1 MEILFPDRLSTRR
14 SITYHTT
21 FIICTDLK
29 GYGQG
34 LTPIPH
40 PLENYSLN
48 SRISKFQKIGFG
60 HPLPLPPPPT
70 RPGPSTPPFLDPR
83 RNMYYIKL
91 WRMTWNK
98 NEILNMI
105 KYFKIMS
112 YQNCVKSQTR
122 RARTLNSNLER
133 RTDNQVWNY
142 HNYIWFK
149 SLKMQKKY
157 YDISY
162 IHGIWNF
169 ICSNQDPRGILEKKP
184 TRNEVDSG
192 T

>member
-1 MEILFPDRLSTRR
+1 MHRSKGIWAGADSHTPPLGKLFIKFTNFKIPENRLRAPS
-14 SITYHTT
+14 
-21 FIICTDLK
+21 
-29 GYGQG
+29 
-34 LTPIPH
+34 P
-40 PLENYSLN
+40 
-48 SRISKFQKIGFG
+48 
-60 HPLPLPPPPT
+60 PPPPT

-162 IHGIWNF
+162 MHGIWNF
-169 ICSNQDPRGILEKKP
+169 ICSNQDPRGILEKKT

>member
-1 MEILFPDRLSTRR
+1 MEILFPDRFSTRR
-14 SITYHTT
+14 SIPYHTAFYNMHRYRGIWEGADSHT
-21 FIICTDLK
+21 PPLGKLFIKFTNFK
-29 GYGQG
+29 
-34 LTPIPH
+34 IP
-40 PLENYSLN
+40 ENRLRAPS
-48 SRISKFQKIGFG
+48 
-60 HPLPLPPPPT
+60 PPPPPT
-70 RPGPSTPPFLDPR
+70 PPGPSTPPFLDPR

-112 YQNCVKSQTR
+112 YQNCVKSQRR
-122 RARTLNSNLER
+122 RARTLNSNLEP

-149 SLKMQKKY
+149 SLKMQKKMWY
-157 YDISY
+157 IIYAWYMTFFLFKSRSTWDI
-162 IHGIWNF
+162 
-169 ICSNQDPRGILEKKP
+169 REKT